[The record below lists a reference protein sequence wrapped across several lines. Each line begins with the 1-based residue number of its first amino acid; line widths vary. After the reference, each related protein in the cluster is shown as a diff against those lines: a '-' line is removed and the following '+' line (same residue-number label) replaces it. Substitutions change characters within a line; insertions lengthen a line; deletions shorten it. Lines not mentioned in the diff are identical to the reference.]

1 VTIMSAAP
9 AFTDEPY
16 RGTQILWG
24 RVVVLLLALALAFW
38 LGTTFGG
45 DASAQGRLEE
55 QQAEIARLESQV
67 EALEAEAAAV
77 DAGDRNDQDPGDAD
91 NQGDDRAQD
100 AGRSN
105 EAQSPG
111 PSQPLRDDEPDEAA
125 TADGNEETGTTRD
138 NADGD
143 MDEYVV
149 QSGDSLAAIAQQ
161 VYGDPT
167 LWREIAR
174 ANDLDEPYSLTV
186 GDTLAIPAKP

>member
-1 VTIMSAAP
+1 MMSDEAD
-9 AFTDEPY
+9 FTDEPY

-45 DASAQGRLEE
+45 DASAQGKLEE
-55 QQAEIARLESQV
+55 QQAEIAKLESQV
-67 EALEAEAAAV
+67 EALEAEVAAV
-77 DAGDRNDQDPGDAD
+77 DAGDRNDPDPGDA
-91 NQGDDRAQD
+91 NNEGDEPAQD

-111 PSQPLRDDEPDEAA
+111 PSQSSRNDEPDEAA
-125 TADGNEETGTTRD
+125 TADGNEETGTRD
-138 NADGD
+138 SADGD
-143 MDEYVV
+143 TDEYVV
-149 QSGDSLAAIAQQ
+149 QSGDSLAAIAQE

-174 ANDLDEPYSLTV
+174 ANGLDEPYSLTV